1 MDLELQVRV
10 VCSVAACLVVGD
22 LRKIFKFYSTNL
34 KHHVDEK
41 LVVGQVHRSVHVHR
55 RPQGGFVDAPFEA
68 QFLQLTLF
76 SESLDKPKSNLGLV
90 AERLD
95 LDRTLLLVD
104 GVAREVHL
112 APDVEVDPLGKP
124 HRGVVEHLHRHGVVV
139 EVASVP
145 KRSFLTIKY

>member
-1 MDLELQVRV
+1 MDE
-10 VCSVAACLVVGD
+10 
-22 LRKIFKFYSTNL
+22 
-34 KHHVDEK
+34 E

-76 SESLDKPKSNLGLV
+76 SESLDKPKSNLVLI

-95 LDRTLLLVD
+95 LDRTRLLVD

-139 EVASVP
+139 EVARLP
-145 KRSFLTIKY
+145 KRSFLIIKY